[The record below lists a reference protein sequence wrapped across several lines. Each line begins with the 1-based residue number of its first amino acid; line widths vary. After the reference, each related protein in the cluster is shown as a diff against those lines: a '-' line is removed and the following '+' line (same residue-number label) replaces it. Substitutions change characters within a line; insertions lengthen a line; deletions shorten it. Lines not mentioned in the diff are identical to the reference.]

1 MGKPGLYYLGILF
14 LQDKIL
20 LPFVFNEQTTPLKI
34 PEFQKQKRPN
44 AVGGILGR

>member
-20 LPFVFNEQTTPLKI
+20 LPFVFNEQT
-34 PEFQKQKRPN
+34 EFQKQKRPN
-44 AVGGILGR
+44 AAARGHILGR